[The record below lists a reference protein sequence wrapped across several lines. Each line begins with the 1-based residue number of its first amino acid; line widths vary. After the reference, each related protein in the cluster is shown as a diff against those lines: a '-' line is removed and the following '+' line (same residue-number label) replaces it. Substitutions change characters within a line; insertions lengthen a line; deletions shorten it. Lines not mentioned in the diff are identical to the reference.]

1 MLLTDRTWK
10 RKYTREDGDLVR
22 KFYVPA
28 LSTAVRYDRITGYFT
43 AEGLA
48 LAAAG
53 IEYLALNEGAMR
65 LIVGCTLN
73 EAEVHAIEAGLAM
86 RDLLSD
92 KIGQALPATVEGDDR
107 QALELLAWLVCHRLL
122 DIRVAI
128 RCTPVTRR
136 PIGGTVI
143 FHEKCGIIEDK
154 TGDRL
159 AFTGSLNETFQG
171 WRLNGESISVFTSW
185 GPAAD
190 YVNDEDAAF
199 NRYWSDKA
207 DSVMVVDVPTAVRD
221 ALLKFLPP
229 DDEAP
234 ERMRRAAR
242 PGNEV
247 AVDDGQPEE
256 ASASEEP
263 IPVEDSPA
271 ERRAEVWERMAAA
284 ANDPAGGVWVG
295 EATSPVEAWP
305 HQRKAFLRMYGEAP
319 DHAARLLVADEVGLG
334 KTIQA
339 GLLIRQSW
347 LAGRMRR
354 AIILAP
360 ANVCA
365 QWQAELRE
373 KFALNWPLYDGQCM
387 HRYDPASQSTIAT
400 PVGRLA
406 WAQEPFVIM
415 SSHLARRRDRRPEL
429 LTAEE
434 YDLVVVDEAHHARV
448 SRTGRK
454 AEPNMLMRLLRD
466 LRTRTRGLVLLTATP
481 LQTNALELYDL
492 LALLGL
498 PDEWTPDEFERYFE
512 ALREPLVPTS
522 AFESCVR
529 LFQAT
534 EGAYGALPETRAA
547 AMGAGGSRPPLS
559 RVAVR
564 TVLAA
569 LRGESSIRRRRL
581 SPDDRR
587 AAIRIMLGWT
597 PISALVSRHTRA
609 LLRRYRA
616 EGKLDARIATRLVA
630 DRFIDMSN
638 DERDLYEATEKLITD
653 AYANADEKKRA
664 AIGFVLTIYRKRL
677 SSSFTALSCSLRG
690 RLERAKDMDDDL
702 IGLEDEGQEVDAD
715 EAAESD
721 QQARELLETAAIQ
734 DLLARIALLPPD
746 SKAVALAGELRS
758 LEADGYKQTMVFT
771 GYTDTMD
778 SLRDWLARETG
789 REVICFSGRGGE
801 VRGTDGRW
809 RPVSRADIKR
819 RFRKGDGDILLC
831 TDAAAEGLNF
841 QFCGSLI
848 NYDMPWNPMRVEQ
861 RIGRV
866 DRLGQQFDE
875 IRIVNLHYAD
885 TIETQVYQALS
896 SRIRL
901 FETLVGGLQPI
912 LSSVS
917 KRIAE
922 LALSGAH
929 VDIDAMIASE
939 INQPPPSVDLDD
951 EEAALEDMPMM
962 GKPALDLADLARII
976 DDPILLPPGY
986 QAAWLSTHEWTVTTD
1001 ALQKPVR
1008 VTLDRDFYGKNFDSA
1023 EFWTPGS
1030 PAFPCIEPMQTPVTA
1045 VRPA

>member
-43 AEGLA
+43 AGGLA

-53 IEYLALNEGAMR
+53 IEHLALNEGAMR

-73 EAEVHAIEAGLAM
+73 EDEVRAIEAGLAM
-86 RDLLSD
+86 GELLSG
-92 KIGQALPATVEGDDR
+92 KLGEALPPSVEGDDR

-128 RCTPVTRR
+128 RCNPVSRR

-154 TGDRL
+154 TGDRM
-159 AFTGSLNETFQG
+159 AFTGSLNETVQG

-185 GPAAD
+185 GAAAD
-190 YVNDEDAAF
+190 YVDDEDAAF
-199 NRYWSDKA
+199 NRYWNDKA
-207 DSVMVVDVPTAVRD
+207 DSVLVVDVPTAVRD

-229 DDEAP
+229 DDEMPA
-234 ERMRRAAR
+234 RMREAAQ
-242 PGNEV
+242 
-247 AVDDGQPEE
+247 VDDDEDVEPTSDQPTIALPAEE
-256 ASASEEP
+256 A
-263 IPVEDSPA
+263 SPA
-271 ERRAEVWERMAAA
+271 ERRTELWSRVAAA
-284 ANDPAGGVWVG
+284 ANDPDGGIWVG

-305 HQRKAFLRMYGEAP
+305 HQRKAYLRMYGDTQ
-319 DHAARLLVADEVGLG
+319 DHAPRLLIADEVGLG

-360 ANVCA
+360 ANVCP
-365 QWQAELRE
+365 QWQSELRE

-387 HRYDPASQSTIAT
+387 HRYDPATQTTIAT
-400 PVGRLA
+400 PVSRLA
-406 WAQEPFVIM
+406 WSREPFVIM

-448 SRTGRK
+448 SRSGK
-454 AEPNMLMRLLRD
+454 KSEPNMLMRLLRE
-466 LRTRTRGLVLLTATP
+466 LRDRTRGLILLTATP

-498 PDEWTPDEFERYFE
+498 PDEWTPDEFERYFQS
-512 ALREPLVPTS
+512 LREPMVPAS
-522 AFESCVR
+522 AFEACAR

-534 EGAYGALPETRAA
+534 ERTYGALSEPRAA
-547 AMGAGGSRPPLS
+547 AMGAGGRKPPLS
-559 RVAVR
+559 RVSIR
-564 TVLAA
+564 TILTA
-569 LRGESSIRRRRL
+569 LRGDSSIRRRRL
-581 SPDDRR
+581 SPEDRK

-597 PISALVSRHTRA
+597 PKAALLSRYTRA
-609 LLRRYRA
+609 LLRRYQE
-616 EGKLDARIATRLVA
+616 EGKLDARIATRIVA
-630 DRFIDMSN
+630 DRFIDMSI
-638 DERDLYEATEKLITD
+638 DERELYEATEKLITD

-690 RLERAKDMDDDL
+690 RLERAKDTDDDL
-702 IGLEDEGQEVDAD
+702 VGLEDEGQEVDAD
-715 EAAESD
+715 DAAESER
-721 QQARELLETAAIQ
+721 QARQIIEASAIE
-734 DLLARIALLPPD
+734 DLLAKIALLPPD
-746 SKAVALAGELRS
+746 SKAVALVRELKA

-778 SLRDWLARETG
+778 ALRDWLAQESG

-809 RPVSRADIKR
+809 RHVSRADIKR

-861 RIGRV
+861 RIGRI
-866 DRLGQQFDE
+866 DRLGQAFDN

-896 SRIRL
+896 SRIQL
-901 FETLVGGLQPI
+901 FESFVGGLQ
-912 LSSVS
+912 
-917 KRIAE
+917 
-922 LALSGAH
+922 
-929 VDIDAMIASE
+929 
-939 INQPPPSVDLDD
+939 
-951 EEAALEDMPMM
+951 
-962 GKPALDLADLARII
+962 
-976 DDPILLPPGY
+976 
-986 QAAWLSTHEWTVTTD
+986 
-1001 ALQKPVR
+1001 
-1008 VTLDRDFYGKNFDSA
+1008 
-1023 EFWTPGS
+1023 
-1030 PAFPCIEPMQTPVTA
+1030 C
-1045 VRPA
+1045 